1 MLEWIMNFRVAS
13 FNVLNLVRPGVRYYD
28 LRPHSDEEHEQKIK
42 WIAQTLDR
50 SQADIVG
57 FQEVFSSS
65 SLESAVSHSQHF
77 TSQVK
82 GQTQGQ
88 IQGQEQG
95 HVKVLS
101 PGADV
106 DNNEEEGKA
115 LRPKVGLASRFEIK
129 HHESIIEFPSTADFQ
144 IPSKSPEGIEQL
156 IDVPIKQFE
165 RPPLRAEILIPG
177 SEITVIVYVAHL
189 KSKRPIY
196 KEDEDREN
204 PVHRALG
211 SLRAQMIRTLEA
223 TALRARI
230 VNDIEKNRQPLI
242 MLGDLND
249 TVDSTSTQII
259 AGQAPHFRWP
269 AKIKRMYWDV
279 LLYSTNTIQTRQD
292 LKDFSYTHIH
302 HGQRDVLDHILVS
315 QEFYHRNSKRVGKV
329 TYQHIF
335 NDHLFDWSLTER
347 EPSRVMSDHG
357 VPVAEIELDKK

>member
-1 MLEWIMNFRVAS
+1 MNFRVAS
-13 FNVLNLVRPGVRYYD
+13 FNLLNLVRPGVRYYD
-28 LRPHSDEEHEQKIK
+28 LPEHTEKEHEEKIK

-50 SQADIVG
+50 SQADIIG

-65 SLESAVSHSQHF
+65 SLQSVVSHSQYFPDHA
-77 TSQVK
+77 
-82 GQTQGQ
+82 
-88 IQGQEQG
+88 
-95 HVKVLS
+95 HVLS
-101 PGADV
+101 PGAEIES
-106 DNNEEEGKA
+106 NEEEGKA
-115 LRPKVGLASRFEIK
+115 LRPKVALASRFPVVR
-129 HHESIIEFPSTADFQ
+129 HESIKEFPSNADFQ

-165 RPPLRAEILIPG
+165 RPPLRAEILIP
-177 SEITVIVYVAHL
+177 ETDITVVVYVAHL

-196 KEDEDREN
+196 KVGEDREN
-204 PVHRALG
+204 PIHRALG
-211 SLRAQMIRTLEA
+211 SLRSQVIRSIEA

-230 VNDIEKNRQPLI
+230 VQDIEKNRQPLI

-249 TVDSTSTQII
+249 TVESTSTQII

-269 AKIKRMYWDV
+269 TKIKGMYWDV

-292 LKDFSYTHIH
+292 LKDFSYTNIH
-302 HGQRDVLDHILVS
+302 HGQRNVLDHILVS
-315 QEFYHRNSKRVGKV
+315 QEFYHRNSKRLGKV

-357 VPVAEIELDKK
+357 VPVAEIELDKVEKN